1 MSLQRPWILVLPL
14 SAGGILAGHWL
25 AYRATGTPEGPSHEY
40 LAHLPRVALVLM
52 VLALVAAYFVD
63 RGARLALWPFPAA
76 SLAGFVVLEHAERFE
91 HMGSVP
97 FLLTSRVFLVGLAVQ
112 IAVALLAW
120 LVARLLVVI
129 SHVAET
135 ARRRIADWPAG
146 HTRIVAPLVAASSAH
161 GSRSRAPPRGR

>member
-14 SAGGILAGHWL
+14 SAVGILTGHWL

-40 LAHLPRVALVLM
+40 FAHLPRVALVLM
-52 VLALVAAYFVD
+52 ILALVAASFVD
-63 RGARLALWPFPAA
+63 RGARLALWPFPAV

-112 IAVALLAW
+112 IAVALLVW
-120 LVARLLVVI
+120 LVARFLVVI

-135 ARRRIADWPAG
+135 GRRRIADWAAA
-146 HTRIVAPLVAASSAH
+146 HTRVAVPLVAAFPAR
-161 GSRSRAPPRGR
+161 GTRSRAPPRGR